1 MNNRQLTVLVL
12 ILIAIS
18 SSLFLYKFLLLGFPL
33 TPDKTVPVW
42 KLETK
47 IDFHALNEPVKV
59 SFFIPQLSQ
68 NYTVSSENF
77 ISGDF
82 GFNIYE
88 KESNRHTIWSIR
100 KAKDKQTLYYQ
111 AILRKS
117 KEKIIE
123 DTDPPG
129 KLVVPVFKEPKLSAV
144 KSLLNTVRAKSA
156 DIDSLVAEL
165 FNRLNRPIPDENVK
179 LLLGKK
185 LKKPS
190 LLKKFRIAV
199 QILAYAGH
207 SARIVHGMQV
217 KAKRKVKLTVW
228 LEVFHPDKNAWKTYT
243 MKKKLKDIS
252 DKFIVWWKGDEK
264 LIQLEGGDQ
273 LKYNIS
279 ISRHNEQAVSDAIK
293 RTDIEFPG
301 LHSISLFNLPS
312 QIQSVYKILLV
323 IPIGVFLLVLIR
335 NLVGIKTFGTFT
347 PILISL
353 AFRETQLIWG
363 IILFSFL
370 VTLGLGIRFYLD
382 KLKLLLVPRLA
393 SVLILII
400 LTMAFL
406 SVLTHKLG
414 MERGLSVALFPMV
427 ILVMTIERMSIV
439 WEEKGGGEAFK
450 QGLGSLFVA
459 SISYLLMF
467 NKVVTHL
474 VFVFPELLI
483 FLLVGTILMG
493 RYSGF
498 RLLELGRFK
507 ELVGIK
513 RD

>member
-190 LLKKFRIAV
+190 LLKK
-199 QILAYAGH
+199 
-207 SARIVHGMQV
+207 
-217 KAKRKVKLTVW
+217 
-228 LEVFHPDKNAWKTYT
+228 
-243 MKKKLKDIS
+243 
-252 DKFIVWWKGDEK
+252 
-264 LIQLEGGDQ
+264 
-273 LKYNIS
+273 
-279 ISRHNEQAVSDAIK
+279 
-293 RTDIEFPG
+293 
-301 LHSISLFNLPS
+301 
-312 QIQSVYKILLV
+312 
-323 IPIGVFLLVLIR
+323 
-335 NLVGIKTFGTFT
+335 
-347 PILISL
+347 
-353 AFRETQLIWG
+353 
-363 IILFSFL
+363 
-370 VTLGLGIRFYLD
+370 
-382 KLKLLLVPRLA
+382 
-393 SVLILII
+393 
-400 LTMAFL
+400 
-406 SVLTHKLG
+406 
-414 MERGLSVALFPMV
+414 
-427 ILVMTIERMSIV
+427 
-439 WEEKGGGEAFK
+439 
-450 QGLGSLFVA
+450 
-459 SISYLLMF
+459 
-467 NKVVTHL
+467 
-474 VFVFPELLI
+474 
-483 FLLVGTILMG
+483 
-493 RYSGF
+493 
-498 RLLELGRFK
+498 
-507 ELVGIK
+507 
-513 RD
+513 